1 VARVLRD
8 TGPRGWRRGWAVV
21 SGQLRMEFVRGHLPG
36 RLIAAAYG
44 GGVNTIAAQIWMKRN
59 GYRPHVTV
67 MSNPGS
73 ERAGTETYRDGV
85 FAEWCDSVGFPRVTV
100 ISRISEGEFRP
111 KAWRLETLKDECQR
125 IGALPSVAYGFKKCS
140 LKYKAQPQR
149 WWFDRQEWARAEW
162 AANRKITRLI
172 GYDAG
177 ELPRV
182 QPSFVDPWELAR
194 FVPWYPLVDEG
205 FDRDGCC
212 DLILSE
218 GLPLPPKS
226 ACKWCPNNTVAEWR
240 EYERDEPADFRQ
252 TVDWSRAAAN
262 NITAPD
268 VVGFLR
274 RAPNG
279 KRQLHEWF
287 DAGMP
292 KIDGADDEIE
302 DTDMMPCE
310 CAQ

>member
-1 VARVLRD
+1 
-8 TGPRGWRRGWAVV
+8 
-21 SGQLRMEFVRGHLPG
+21 M
-36 RLIAAAYG
+36 
-44 GGVNTIAAQIWMKRN
+44 AAQVWMKRN
-59 GYRPHVTV
+59 AYRPHVTL
-67 MSNPGS
+67 MSDPGA
-73 ERAGTETYRDGV
+73 ERKATNEYRDGV

-100 ISRISEGEFRP
+100 IDRISEGAHRP
-111 KAWRLETLKDECQR
+111 KAWRLETLQDECIR
-125 IGALPSVAYGFKKCS
+125 IGALPSVAYGWKKCS

-149 WWFDRQEWARAEW
+149 WWFERQEWAKAEW
-162 AANRKITRLI
+162 DAGRRITRLI

-182 QPSFVDPWELAR
+182 KPSFVDPWELAR
-194 FVPWYPLVDEG
+194 FTPWYPLVDEG
-205 FDRDGCC
+205 YDRDGCI
-212 DLILSE
+212 DLIRSE
-218 GLPLPPKS
+218 GLPIPPKS
-226 ACKWCPNNTVAEWR
+226 ACEWCPNNTIAEWR
-240 EYERDEPADFRQ
+240 EYHRDNPEGFAQ

-279 KRQLHEWF
+279 ARQLHEWW

-292 KIDGADDEIE
+292 RIDGADDDEE
-302 DTDMMPCE
+302 DMDMMPCE